1 MTRDVKIRLAA
12 FVALAAVG
20 MLYIGAAYLG
30 IVDKALGRGRT
41 VTLALPASGGL
52 YVGSEVD
59 YRGVR
64 IGKVADMRVTV
75 RGVDAILELDHE
87 ARVPKTAEVSVQN
100 LSAVGEQFVN
110 FVPKRNGGPFLEDGD
125 RVQASAD
132 ALPPSTDELL
142 TVLDDFTRSVD
153 PQDLETVVSEL
164 GTIFTGNA
172 ENLRLL
178 VNSGTDFIDEAAAH
192 QDATIRL
199 LDSGEKVLATQQ
211 KRSDDI
217 KEFSE
222 GLADLTAALDSSDDD
237 LRTTLTEAG
246 GAMREVHLLLAGL
259 RQVLPSFMEPLVQ
272 LNQVLTPRIPGLG
285 QLLSTLPIVVKN
297 NLIGTPGDG
306 YGHISMLYDYTKP
319 VCTQGYLP
327 PEQWPSPLDLREHP
341 LFSIKCTDPKAQP
354 DYKGA
359 DAKAQ
364 RGVNMVPKTDES
376 DPIFNARPYK

>member
-12 FVALAAVG
+12 FAALAAVG

-64 IGKVADMRVTV
+64 IGKVARMHVTAG
-75 RGVDAILELDHE
+75 GVDMVLELDDE
-87 ARVPKTAEVSVQN
+87 ARVPKTAEVLVQN

-110 FVPKRNGGPFLEDGD
+110 FVPKKNGGPFLEDGD
-125 RVQASAD
+125 RIKASAD

-142 TVLDDFTRSVD
+142 TVLDKFTRSVD

-172 ENLRLL
+172 ENLRIL
-178 VNSGTDFIDEAAAH
+178 VNSGTDFIDEASAH

-199 LDSGEKVLATQQ
+199 LDSGEQVLATQQ

-237 LRTTLTEAG
+237 LRTTLTESG
-246 GAMREVHLLLAGL
+246 DAMREVHLLVAGL

-327 PEQWPSPLDLREHP
+327 PDQWPSPLDLREHP
-341 LFSIKCTDPKAQP
+341 LYPAVCTDPKAQP
-354 DYKGA
+354 EYKAA
-359 DAKAQ
+359 DGKAQ
-364 RGVNMVPKTDES
+364 RGVNMVPKTEES
-376 DPIFNARPYK
+376 DPIYNARPYK